1 MLKSAKRLAFA
12 GVMGALLVVGK
23 FAFSFIPNVE
33 VVTTLLIAYCF
44 VFGFDGVI
52 SSLVFCTLD
61 VIIYPPSIDVV
72 ISYYIYWNLMAI
84 TIATLSKLKV
94 KNFIPHF
101 VTACVYTLL
110 FGAITSLFNSLFFGV
125 PFGAVYVA
133 GLYFYAIHLVST
145 AVFMIIGF
153 KPVTKVLE
161 RVKKSANV

>member
-1 MLKSAKRLAFA
+1 
-12 GVMGALLVVGK
+12 
-23 FAFSFIPNVE
+23 
-33 VVTTLLIAYCF
+33 
-44 VFGFDGVI
+44 
-52 SSLVFCTLD
+52 
-61 VIIYPPSIDVV
+61 
-72 ISYYIYWNLMAI
+72 MAI

-110 FGAITSLFNSLFFGV
+110 FGVITSFFNSLFFGV

-161 RVKKSANV
+161 KIKKSANP